1 MHEYVTIVIHI
12 LTDRLILKKV
22 FILLF
27 YHIQISIRVLKVA
40 VSIMHKEQEELWA
53 EMHEHI
59 QTVFGKAFFIILYIE
74 R

>member
-12 LTDRLILKKV
+12 LTDRLFLKKV

-40 VSIMHKEQEELWA
+40 VSIMHKEQEEL
-53 EMHEHI
+53 
-59 QTVFGKAFFIILYIE
+59 
-74 R
+74 